1 MSISHVEQV
10 VLISDMTRPIREAL
24 TYAQGLG
31 TPTTAIHID
40 VDAEQRERLEH
51 HWQAAGYDF
60 PLQIVPSP
68 YREIV
73 DPLVEYL
80 RERRRTALP
89 GTLICAVIPEFV
101 VPGRITQILHNQ
113 TGLAIKGILA
123 AEVGIAVTSVP
134 FHLDPNW
141 HQARQRTST
150 ESVSPNSD
158 PTWPTSGEDRTD

>member
-31 TPTTAIHID
+31 TPTVAIHID
-40 VDAEQRERLEH
+40 VDAAQRERLEH
-51 HWQAAGYDF
+51 HWKAAGYDF
-60 PLQIVPSP
+60 PLEIVPSP

-73 DPLVEYL
+73 DPLVDYL

-134 FHLDPNW
+134 FHLDPDW
-141 HQARQRTST
+141 HRARHEATV
-150 ESVSPNSD
+150 ESAANPDPNPPASSKHHVD
-158 PTWPTSGEDRTD
+158 